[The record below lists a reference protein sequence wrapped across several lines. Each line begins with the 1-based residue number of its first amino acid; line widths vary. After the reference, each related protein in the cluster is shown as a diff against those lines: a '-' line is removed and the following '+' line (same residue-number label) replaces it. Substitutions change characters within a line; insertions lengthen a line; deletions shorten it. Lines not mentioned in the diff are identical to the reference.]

1 MLLGLLEVVEQ
12 GIVEVDVALLLEVAG
27 QFVQNQFI
35 ERGAVV
41 DALDLGL
48 DQLVEVGDRG
58 VEVDRRV
65 EQQDFLEVEAA
76 AGFVQ
81 VRNERGIQRTEAV
94 AGQVVIGDRQR
105 GVLRTYRLHHPV
117 HVLGVVLGNAR
128 RGEA

>member
-12 GIVEVDVALLLEVAG
+12 GVIEVDVALLLEVAG
-27 QFVQNQFI
+27 QLVQYQFI
-35 ERGAVV
+35 ECGAGV

-81 VRNERGIQRTEAV
+81 VRDESGIQCTQAV
-94 AGQVVIGDRQR
+94 PGQVVIGDRHFR
-105 GVLRTYRLHHPV
+105 ILCPYGLHHPV
-117 HVLGVVLGNAR
+117 QIFGVFLGNTR